1 MAKEIRNGNEAREA
15 LMRGVDKL
23 ANTVKITLGPKPQ
36 PHQPWSATR
45 RRNQPIPNFP
55 VQGPKDHNPSLLFF

>member
-23 ANTVKITLGPKPQ
+23 ANTVKITLAPR
-36 PHQPWSATR
+36 AET
-45 RRNQPIPNFP
+45 
-55 VQGPKDHNPSLLFF
+55 